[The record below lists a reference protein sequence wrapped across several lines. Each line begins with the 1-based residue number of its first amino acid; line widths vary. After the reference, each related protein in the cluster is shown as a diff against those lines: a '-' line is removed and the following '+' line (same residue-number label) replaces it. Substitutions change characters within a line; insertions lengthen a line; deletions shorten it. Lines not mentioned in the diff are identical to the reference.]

1 MREGKEQKIPASYQ
15 VGREESQML
24 EAFTVSQ
31 MRSNVL
37 IKIDHSKFPAGSD
50 SKDAILA
57 ST

>member
-1 MREGKEQKIPASYQ
+1 VREGKEQKIPANYQ

-37 IKIDHSKFPAGSD
+37 IKIDHYKFPASSD